1 MDFKRHKK
9 IWCGVLVLV
18 IIVVSVSA
26 YWTFVK
32 QSNEAASTS
41 TVSTIS
47 TGPPLQESDFFF
59 NYSKCRS
66 EYVIYI
72 NFYVRN
78 QRNETVHYL
87 NSSVTWL
94 TIGFSN
100 GTVINSN
107 QVHVDAKLFVGALGQ
122 WHIGIPVTGFW
133 PNNTSIV
140 SVKLTFTVFV
150 RELDRTLS
158 WTVLVPVSKTDR
170 ACPTR

>member
-1 MDFKRHKK
+1 LDLKRNKK
-9 IWCGVLVLV
+9 IGCSILVLV
-18 IIVVSVSA
+18 ILVVSVSA

-32 QSNEAASTS
+32 HSNELTS
-41 TVSTIS
+41 TSTIS
-47 TGPPLQESDFFF
+47 TLSSPLLQEGDFSF

-72 NFYVRN
+72 NFHVAN

-87 NSSVTWL
+87 NSSVTLL

-100 GTVINSN
+100 GTVIDSN
-107 QVHVDAKLFVGALGQ
+107 QVHMDDIPVIGAVGQ
-122 WHIGIPVTGFW
+122 WHIGIPVSGFW
-133 PNNTSIV
+133 PNNTSIA

-150 RELDRTLS
+150 QELNSPLS
-158 WTVLVPVSKTDR
+158 WTVLVPVSKTDH